1 MRKGVLCVS
10 LFIWEKEGTPW
21 HDVTRCTPVHRIP
34 NPNIFVFFSTR
45 GTREQACR
53 AVRGT
58 GAKCTAR
65 CFRPETQA
73 RFAQHGVGCEY
84 YGHLRSE
91 SLENIGRA
99 RPASPLE
106 GKKKGGLFFFR
117 RSPRARA
124 RNFWSSA
131 CEPHSTVNDRPTTCQ
146 GGPIFTLVLT
156 NCNFPYISTFQKHV
170 FSVPSARHLDNICNS
185 CHRYRNTATKHL
197 KWPEPSKPQESLPVV
212 KHQENN

>member
-1 MRKGVLCVS
+1 MLLAACFEDEYSSGRSQGQARRALYIRKNIFSVSCIYKRQEIRRKARLLGVGVIRQQTVVFAGGFCCVCFAVPIAHAMPKGVPDVS

-34 NPNIFVFFSTR
+34 NPNVFVFFSAR

-53 AVRGT
+53 AVRGA

-91 SLENIGRA
+91 IGKDWA
-99 RPASPLE
+99 REPPGREKERRLV
-106 GKKKGGLFFFR
+106 FF
-117 RSPRARA
+117 
-124 RNFWSSA
+124 
-131 CEPHSTVNDRPTTCQ
+131 STIAQSTREEL
-146 GGPIFTLVLT
+146 LV
-156 NCNFPYISTFQKHV
+156 QRV
-170 FSVPSARHLDNICNS
+170 
-185 CHRYRNTATKHL
+185 
-197 KWPEPSKPQESLPVV
+197 
-212 KHQENN
+212 